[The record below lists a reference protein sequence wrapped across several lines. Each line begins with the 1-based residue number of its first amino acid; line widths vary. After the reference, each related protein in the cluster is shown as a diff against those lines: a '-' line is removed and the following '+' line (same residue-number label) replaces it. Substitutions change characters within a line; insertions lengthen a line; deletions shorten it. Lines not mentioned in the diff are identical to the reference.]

1 MTMTKTS
8 VPLLDVAA
16 QNAPL
21 REALVAA
28 ATRVIDEGKYI
39 LGPDVEAF
47 ERELGAAVG
56 ASQVVG
62 LSSGTDALLVAL
74 MALGVGPGDEVV
86 TTPFSFFATAGCIT
100 RLGARPVFADIDPG
114 SFNLDPAAAAAA
126 CGPRTRAVITVHLFG
141 RPAPLPPVSV
151 PVVEDAAQAVGAS
164 RLAGRCSCFSF
175 FPSKNL
181 GGFGDAGALATDDAT
196 FADRVRLL
204 RAHGSRPKYVHQA
217 VGGNFRIDTM
227 QAALLRVK
235 LPHLAAWTQAR
246 RANADRYR
254 RLFADTPGLPAELR
268 VPADAP
274 GHIYNQ
280 FVLRAPDR
288 DRLRA
293 HLTESGVATEIYYPL
308 PFHQQ
313 PCFRELGYAEGAFP
327 EAEKAA
333 REALAL
339 PIYPE
344 LTEVQQ
350 AWVVSRIAAFYRGT
364 EAR

>member
-1 MTMTKTS
+1 LSRLT

-56 ASQVVG
+56 ASHAVG

-74 MALGVGPGDEVV
+74 MALGIGPGDEVV
-86 TTPFSFFATAGCIT
+86 TTPFSFFATAGCIA
-100 RLGARPVFADIDPG
+100 RLSARPVFADIEAD

-126 CGPRTRAVITVHLFG
+126 CGPRTRALVSVHLFG
-141 RPAPLPPVSV
+141 RPARTPAVSV
-151 PVVEDAAQAVGAS
+151 PVVEDAAQSVGAA
-164 RLAGRCSCFSF
+164 RLTGQCACFSF

-181 GGFGDAGALATDDAT
+181 GGFGDAGALATDDAA

-204 RAHGSRPKYVHQA
+204 RAHGSRPKYIHQA

-235 LPHLAAWTQAR
+235 LPHLAHWTEGR

-254 RLFADTPGLPAELR
+254 RLFAEVRGLPDELR
-268 VPADAP
+268 IPADAP

-280 FVLRAPDR
+280 FVIRAPDR
-288 DRLRA
+288 ERLRA
-293 HLTESGVATEIYYPL
+293 HLAEAGVATEVYYPL
-308 PFHQQ
+308 PFHLQ
-313 PCFRELGYAEGAFP
+313 PCFRELGHREGMFP
-327 EAEKAA
+327 EAERAA

-339 PIYPE
+339 PIFPE
-344 LTEVQQ
+344 LSEAQQ
-350 AWVVSRIAAFYRGT
+350 AHVVSRIAAFYG
-364 EAR
+364 A

>member
-1 MTMTKTS
+1 MTKTS

-21 REALVAA
+21 REALAA
-28 ATRVIDEGKYI
+28 AAIRVIDEGKYI

-47 ERELGAAVG
+47 ERELGTTVG
-56 ASQVVG
+56 AAHAVG

-74 MALGVGPGDEVV
+74 MALGIGAGDEVV

-100 RLGARPVFADIDPG
+100 RLGARPVFADIEAG

-126 CGPRTRAVITVHLFG
+126 CGPRTKAVITVHLFG
-141 RPAPLPPVSV
+141 RPAPLPAVSV
-151 PVVEDAAQAVGAS
+151 PVVEDAAQALGAS
-164 RLAGRCSCFSF
+164 RLQGRCACFSF

-181 GGFGDAGALATDDAT
+181 GGFGDAGALVTDDAA
-196 FADRVRLL
+196 FAERVRLL
-204 RAHGSRPKYVHQA
+204 RAHGSKPKYVHHA
-217 VGGNFRIDTM
+217 VGGNFRIDTL

-235 LPHLAAWTQAR
+235 LPHLAGWSEAR
-246 RANADRYR
+246 RANAERYR

-268 VPADAP
+268 LPADAP

-293 HLTESGVATEIYYPL
+293 YLTESGVATEVYYPL
-308 PFHQQ
+308 PFHRQ

-327 EAEKAA
+327 ESERAA
-333 REALAL
+333 LEALAV

-344 LTEVQQ
+344 LTEAQQ
-350 AWVVSRIAAFYRGT
+350 AHVVSRIAAFYRGT

>member
-1 MTMTKTS
+1 VSAKVV

-16 QNAPL
+16 QHGPL
-21 REALVAA
+21 RDQLVAA
-28 ATRVIDEGKYI
+28 ATRVIDDGRYI

-47 ERELGAAVG
+47 ERELGAAIG

-62 LSSGTDALLVAL
+62 VSSGTDALLVAL

-100 RLGARPVFADIDPG
+100 RLGARPVFADIEAE

-141 RPAPLPPVSV
+141 RPAPLPAVSV
-151 PVVEDAAQAVGAS
+151 PIVEDAAQAVGAR
-164 RLAGRCSCFSF
+164 RLAGRCACFSF

-181 GGFGDAGALATDDAT
+181 GGLGDAGALATDDAD

-204 RAHGSRPKYVHQA
+204 RAHGSRPKYVHHA
-217 VGGNFRIDTM
+217 VGGNFRIDTL

-235 LPHLAAWTQAR
+235 LPHLASWTRAR

-268 VPADAP
+268 LPADTP
-274 GHIYNQ
+274 DHIYNQ
-280 FVLRAPDR
+280 FVIRAPDR
-288 DRLRA
+288 DRLRT
-293 HLTESGVATEIYYPL
+293 HLTEAGVATEVYYPL
-308 PFHQQ
+308 PFHRQ

-327 EAEKAA
+327 QAERAA
-333 REALAL
+333 LEALAL

-344 LTEVQQ
+344 LTEAQQ
-350 AWVVSRIAAFYRGT
+350 AHVVSRIAAFYRGT
-364 EAR
+364 EVR